1 MNLILFDD
9 VLSKPKEYVS
19 HVFASGFQDVYS
31 EDKVFKGIQIR
42 DNDDEFAK
50 FILEYMSDYKVTYNF
65 IRKSPLNQ
73 DEPNFK
79 HRDTDMGDVVA
90 ILYLNEDAPD
100 GDGTTIYDED
110 GDASVIVKSKFNRCV
125 MFDANVLHSRN
136 IFENFG
142 ADSTSRLI
150 QVVFLK
156 AL

>member
-9 VLSKPKEYVS
+9 VLSNPKGYVAQ
-19 HVFASGFQDVYS
+19 VFASGFQDVYS

-42 DNDDEFAK
+42 DNNDEFAE
-50 FILEYMSDYKVTYNF
+50 FILGYMSDYKVTYNF
-65 IRKSPLNQ
+65 IRKSPLGQ
-73 DEPNFK
+73 EEPNFK
-79 HRDTDMGDVVA
+79 HTDSDMGDVVA
-90 ILYLNEDAPD
+90 ILYLNESAPD
-100 GDGTTIYDED
+100 GDGTTIYDEE
-110 GDASVIVKSKFNRCV
+110 GEPSVVVNSKFNRCV

-142 ADSTSRLI
+142 ADASARLI